1 MQLPGRT
8 PPNPICSTGDES
20 IWFDAIQES
29 GVTLRSEVVKPDEVQ
44 HSPRIIESEE
54 QPEERKDRWET
65 SQVRV
70 GHVARGDGCTRRGRA
85 IAVVRIG
92 SRPGCGSVILAAR
105 RSARQKPPIAIFAG
119 HSTTSGSMVAAPHA
133 VRSLQPHHL
142 RYRVYQRS
150 HTQTGIH
157 KLAYTNWI
165 SKKRINNHLRRSS
178 QPLSTRASYR
188 RQTRGE
194 RTLHRAMGIT

>member
-70 GHVARGDGCTRRGRA
+70 GHVARGDGCIRRGRA
-85 IAVVRIG
+85 ITVVRIG

-105 RSARQKPPIAIFAG
+105 RSARLKPPISIFAG
-119 HSTTSGSMVAAPHA
+119 HSTTSGSGVAAPQA
-133 VRSLQPHHL
+133 VRSLQP
-142 RYRVYQRS
+142 RVTS
-150 HTQTGIH
+150 GTGFTSVHIP
-157 KLAYTNWI
+157 TNWI